1 MKDSI
6 VIKSLRVEVRVGV
19 PEEERAQP
27 QSLEIDLRLEGDFR
41 GLDDDIAR
49 TTDYAAVCVRVRD
62 KCRAGEFR
70 LIETL
75 AEILAGEILGG
86 FNRVTAVEIEVRKF
100 ILPETQYVGVSLR
113 REC

>member
-6 VIKSLRVEVRVGV
+6 VIKSLRVEARVGV

-27 QSLEIDLRLEGDFR
+27 QSLAIDLRLEGDFR
-41 GLDDDIAR
+41 GSDDDIAR
-49 TTDYAAVCVRVRD
+49 TTDYAAVCARMHE
-62 KCRAGEFR
+62 KCRRVEFR

-86 FNRVTAVEIEVRKF
+86 FPRVTAVEVAVRKF
-100 ILPETQYVGVSLR
+100 IIPETQYVGVSLR
-113 REC
+113 RER